1 MAWGEAN
8 SLLRQGDIYSNKP
21 GAAKTPPG
29 PSSFNGSNKIATFQE
44 IIDNYN
50 ITYTCPA
57 TSNLCPKYGDITF
70 NDLNWQSGLILYLNA
85 ADNYGTSSTTWSN
98 KASTGSAN
106 NFTLNSFVYDTNNG
120 WLLSGNQKALVN
132 ATVGDGGSS
141 GYTGVRWASSNFIH
155 SATQGTIIFNW
166 YNGYGYSGYKNNK
179 FILGNQTVAMSNDTI
194 LFEQFANSS
203 EITFY
208 HRQNGTEYSLVT
220 SGAGLQI
227 SGATSKTYACIAFV
241 YNGPVWTIYVNGVQ
255 RATGSS
261 FPNITN
267 NSSYKWNLFSLE
279 SGRYSSS
286 GAISHLL
293 VYNRAMTLAQTEEV
307 RSIITSSASTDYI
320 TVSTTYCTLDANGID
335 VFEYSYDITASGP
348 WTATKPSWV
357 RISQT
362 SGSGSVSLFINATT
376 NTSLSERYGT
386 IVLTCGTATASI
398 YVTQETNGDMINQIV
413 KMI

>member
-120 WLLSGNQKALVN
+120 WLLSGNQKALTN
-132 ATVGDGGSS
+132 ATQGDGGSS
-141 GYTGVRWASSNFIH
+141 GLSGQRWASSNFIH
-155 SATQGTIIFNW
+155 NPAQGTIIFNW
-166 YNGYGYSGYKNNK
+166 YSGSSYSGYQNNK
-179 FILGNQTVAMSNDTI
+179 FLLGNHTVAFSNGTI
-194 LFEQFANSS
+194 LFEQVVNSS
-203 EITFY
+203 EIMFV
-208 HRQNGTEYSLVT
+208 HRQNGSEYTLTT
-220 SGAGLQI
+220 SGAGLQL
-227 SGATSKTYACIAFV
+227 SGSTTKIYDCIAFV

-255 RATGSS
+255 KATGSS
-261 FPNITN
+261 FPSITN
-267 NSSYKWNLFSLE
+267 DSTYKWNLFALE
-279 SGRYSSS
+279 TGRYSSS
-286 GAISHLL
+286 GALSHVF
-293 VYNRAMTLAQTEEV
+293 VYNRAMTLSQTEEV
-307 RSIITSSASTDYI
+307 RSIINSSAISDFISVDPQFCY
-320 TVSTTYCTLDANGID
+320 LDADGTDTYGN
-335 VFEYSYDITASGP
+335 SYYINSSGS
-348 WTATKPSWV
+348 WTLTKPSWA
-357 RISQT
+357 SCPT
-362 SGSGSVSLFINATT
+362 SGTGSGYITISALPNNRNI
-376 NTSLSERYGT
+376 ERFGT
-386 IVLTCGTATASI
+386 ITLTRGTASATISLEQTGTSGLI
-398 YVTQETNGDMINQIV
+398 T
-413 KMI
+413 